1 MNFMQRIKK
10 HQDELIAVENTCI
23 ILGIVL
29 ILILVK
35 VYANG

>member
-10 HQDELIAVENTCI
+10 REDELLAVENTCI
-23 ILGIVL
+23 IVGIVL
-29 ILILVK
+29 ILLLVK